1 MDEITI
7 ESWVTVY
14 SEDFE
19 TLEYLDV
26 DGGRLY
32 RLSTVDTS
40 RVETVTMT
48 FAPNASATKVESRG
62 SFGTKD

>member
-32 RLSTVDTS
+32 RLHMCDSERVDTYS
-40 RVETVTMT
+40 MT
-48 FAPNASATKVESRG
+48 FAPKVESRG
-62 SFGTKD
+62 FFGS